1 MQHRAFTLGFTLL
14 LVGFSLNLAAQK
26 KQEYRAVVNELDL
39 KIQGS
44 IANKLPLKIAVVPFT
59 ASTPTVQNRFGE
71 YLTESVTGKLLE
83 NPNQFKVFERSRLDA
98 IFKENELM
106 LSGMVNTA
114 EAMKIGKLLSVDAL
128 FSGTYTQLKSYI
140 DVSGRLIDV
149 ETGEILTT
157 YSGRIKMTKN
167 LALLFTP
174 IEPPKETSSNIKVDS
189 PPAGNTTINIYNNTP
204 PTTPATVE
212 DCSIRDKAMRDRV
225 DDLSTPDKIKSLVQ
239 DAIKIPFDNE
249 CGKFHYHMMGEFM
262 RYKIHNDTYYNFL
275 VRSLQDIP
283 FTSRD
288 ERAQGIIE
296 FITHD
301 GTSEAEWKLTLET
314 MARTEYSL
322 YVYAVAAFKKPELMD
337 STVAKQWVD
346 EYMTWA
352 NAGKI
357 GKPEAFPYNKA
368 FFQFMQGLGNRNHH
382 LQVYLYDRYGSTIT
396 QEPVNTS
403 NNHYLFLWRMYAEE
417 EKPAIKTKIVK
428 WMVDYF
434 NRYQYKNSH
443 DKLFDFAY
451 DFVPEKPE
459 EYNRKSVED
468 KNKERAITYPISDL
482 KILIDLCRTKFTEYA
497 TKSEYSST
505 TEDRINFCL
514 KYGIAVPG
522 AIPTLE
528 EANSILKG
536 NDFDEQIRVMKLL
549 VQMGERPK
557 PLEPTLI
564 SILDRRS
571 LDKKEDLQD
580 VQNYAL
586 EILGNT
592 KTNSLKV
599 INLMIVKLKSFNY
612 KEADNSQEALV
623 KIGKPAVKPVM
634 DRLSTVTLQEGGLQY
649 KLVVIL
655 GRIGAPAKPAVPML
669 QKILRETKNPD
680 VKYAAEAALQS
691 II

>member
-1 MQHRAFTLGFTLL
+1 MYKVYCTLL
-14 LVGFSLNLAAQK
+14 FVGLSFGTWAQK
-26 KQEYRAVVNELDL
+26 KQEYRAVVEELHQR
-39 KIQGS
+39 IEIS
-44 IANKLPLKIAVVPFT
+44 VANKLPLKIAVVPFKS
-59 ASTPTVQNRFGE
+59 STPTVQNRFGE
-71 YLTESVTGKLLE
+71 YLTESITGKLLE
-83 NPNQFKVFERSRLDA
+83 KPNQFKVFERSRLDV
-98 IFKENELM
+98 ILKENELM
-106 LSGMVNTA
+106 VSGMMNTA

-149 ETGEILTT
+149 VTGEILTT

-167 LALLFTP
+167 LKLLFTP
-174 IEPPKETSSNIKVDS
+174 IALPTETSNNKGESH
-189 PPAGNTTINIYNNTP
+189 PAGGTTINIYNTNPTP
-204 PTTPATVE
+204 TAPVE
-212 DCSIRDKAMRDRV
+212 DCNVRDQAMRNRA
-225 DDLSTPDKIKSLVQ
+225 DDLTTPDKIKSLVQ

-262 RYKIHNDTYYNFL
+262 RYKIRDEPYYNFL
-275 VRSLQDIP
+275 VKTLREIP

-296 FITHD
+296 FITYD
-301 GTSEAEWKLTLET
+301 GTSEAEWNLTLET

-322 YVYAVAAFKKPELMD
+322 YVYVVAAFKKPELMD
-337 STVAKQWVD
+337 SAVAKQWVD
-346 EYMTWA
+346 EYMTWV

-382 LQVYLYDRYGSTIT
+382 LQVYLYDRYGSSIA
-396 QEPVNTS
+396 QEPVNAS

-417 EKPAIKTKIVK
+417 ENPVIKTKIVK
-428 WMVDYF
+428 WMADYF

-443 DKLFDFAY
+443 DKLFDFAK

-459 EYNRKSVED
+459 EYNRKSVEE

-482 KILIDLCRTKFTEYA
+482 KILIDLCRAKFIEYA

-514 KYGIAVPG
+514 RYDIAVPG
-522 AIPTLE
+522 AIPTLD
-528 EANSILKG
+528 EANTILKG

-549 VQMGERPK
+549 VQMGEKPK

-564 SILDRRS
+564 SLLDKRS
-571 LDKKEDLQD
+571 LDKKEDLQE

-592 KTNSLKV
+592 KTSSLKV

-655 GRIGAPAKPAVPML
+655 GRIGTPAKPAVPQL
-669 QKILRETKNPD
+669 QKILRETKNAD
-680 VKYAAEAALQS
+680 VKYAAEAALQR
-691 II
+691 ID

>member
-1 MQHRAFTLGFTLL
+1 MRHRIFLYTL
-14 LVGFSLNLAAQK
+14 LVGLTYGSLAQK
-26 KQEYRAVVNELDL
+26 KQEYRAVVSELDQ

-44 IANKLPLKIAVVPFT
+44 VANKLPLKIAVVPFRS
-59 ASTPTVQNRFGE
+59 STPTVQNRFGE

-83 NPNQFKVFERSRLDA
+83 KPNQFKVFERSRLDA

-106 LSGMVNTA
+106 LSGMMNTA
-114 EAMKIGKLLSVDAL
+114 EAMKIGQLLSVDAL
-128 FSGTYTQLKSYI
+128 FSGTYTQLKSYV

-149 ETGEILTT
+149 VTGEILTT

-167 LALLFTP
+167 LKLLFSP
-174 IEPPKETSSNIKVDS
+174 IEPPKETSSNTKVDGQ
-189 PPAGNTTINIYNNTP
+189 PPGNTTINIYNSNQPTMPTP
-204 PTTPATVE
+204 VE
-212 DCSIRDKAMRDRV
+212 DCKVRDEAMRNRA
-225 DDLSTPDKIKSLVQ
+225 DDLTTPEKIKSLVR

-249 CGKFHYHMMGEFM
+249 CGKCHYHIMGQFM
-262 RYKIHNDTYYNFL
+262 RYKIRDDTYYNFL
-275 VRSLQDIP
+275 VNTLKEIP

-296 FITHD
+296 FITYD

-322 YVYAVAAFKKPELMD
+322 YVYVVAAFKKPELMD
-337 STVAKQWVD
+337 TTVAKQWVD

-382 LQVYLYDRYGSTIT
+382 LQVYMYEKYGSSIV
-396 QEPVNTS
+396 QEPFTAS

-417 EKPAIKTKIVK
+417 EKPIIKTKIVK
-428 WMVDYF
+428 WVADYF

-459 EYNRKSVED
+459 EYNRKSVEE
-468 KNKERAITYPISDL
+468 KNKERAITYPINDL

-497 TKSEYSST
+497 TKSEYSSS
-505 TEDRINFCL
+505 TENRINFCL
-514 KYGIAVPG
+514 QYGIAVPG
-522 AIPTLE
+522 AIPTLD
-528 EANSILKG
+528 EANVILKG
-536 NDFDEQIRVMKLL
+536 NDFDEQICVMKLL
-549 VQMGERPK
+549 VQMGEKPK

-564 SILDRRS
+564 SILDKRS

-592 KTNSLKV
+592 KTTSLKV
-599 INLMIVKLKSFNY
+599 INLMIAKLKSFDY

-623 KIGKPAVKPVM
+623 KIGKPAVKPLM

-655 GRIGAPAKPAVPML
+655 GRIGAPAKPAVPLL
-669 QKILRETKNPD
+669 QKILRETKDAD

-691 II
+691 IK